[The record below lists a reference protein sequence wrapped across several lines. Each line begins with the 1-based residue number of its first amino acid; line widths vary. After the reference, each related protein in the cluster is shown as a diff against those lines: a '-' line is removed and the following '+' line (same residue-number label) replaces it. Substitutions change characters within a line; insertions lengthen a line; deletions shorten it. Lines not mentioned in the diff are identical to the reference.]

1 MQTLFQDPSNW
12 STLGDYDVA
21 VIGAGPGGI
30 GAAVASARNGAQTIL
45 VEKAG
50 YPGGM
55 ATQSNCFHVMGF
67 GVEGRQVV
75 GGIADE
81 LVRRMN
87 KTGDAYLQTRESP
100 DYLSMD
106 DRSLSSDVIVT
117 DHGMRVHANRM
128 MQTAGV
134 HLQYYT
140 SAIGAVT
147 EGDRIVAVALDC
159 VEGPRLLRAKQ
170 FVDATGDAHLVYRA
184 GGECIEAPPEQ
195 TMTKTL
201 LFDVGGVREFNRAE
215 SRARY
220 LELFE
225 KGLAPFEA
233 QDRFM
238 AIKCIEPEMVHLNFT
253 LTAGNGLESDELTD
267 LDRGRV
273 VSQEYAPIQRL
284 LPGSIRPRR
293 RLAGRPMRS
302 RSGDGVGGGGRRGR
316 SGARAR
322 RRQQTALRWPQSQE
336 LRSTVAPESS
346 RHAAGSLADAAFQ
359 ELLQPRFS
367 RALHFRRST
376 GP

>member
-1 MQTLFQDPSNW
+1 
-12 STLGDYDVA
+12 
-21 VIGAGPGGI
+21 
-30 GAAVASARNGAQTIL
+30 
-45 VEKAG
+45 
-50 YPGGM
+50 
-55 ATQSNCFHVMGF
+55 
-67 GVEGRQVV
+67 
-75 GGIADE
+75 
-81 LVRRMN
+81 MN

-147 EGDRIVAVALDC
+147 EGNRIVAVALDC

-253 LTAGNGLESDELTD
+253 LTAGNGLESDELTTMD
-267 LDRGRV
+267 VELREQISTGVAWFRKNMPRFSDCFLVRSAHIVGLRGGRCGV
-273 VSQEYAPIQRL
+273 GLETVSVEAVDADAPVPEPVAVNKRRYGGHSLKSFVPPWHQSHHGTRQVPWRTL
-284 LPGSIRPRR
+284 LSKSFSNLA
-293 RLAGRPMRS
+293 LAGRSISADPRVLDTFRLMAPCVA
-302 RSGDGVGGGGRRGR
+302 VGEAAGTTAALA
-316 SGARAR
+316 ARAGSSLVDVGYAPVR
-322 RRQQTALRWPQSQE
+322 DAL
-336 LRSTVAPESS
+336 VAGGAIIEKPEPAV
-346 RHAAGSLADAAFQ
+346 R
-359 ELLQPRFS
+359 
-367 RALHFRRST
+367 
-376 GP
+376 